1 MTLKI
6 QIVIIVV
13 ALLAI
18 VMTFYFIKKGKL
30 GLKIVMPW
38 LIVFLLVLI
47 FAAVPKFMNWAA
59 GVIGIYDPVNMVFF
73 LAIIFLTLIIY
84 GLTMSLYETK
94 KQTRDVIQKVAYLE
108 EKLKEKSN
116 VE

>member
-6 QIVIIVV
+6 QIVIIAI

-18 VMTFYFIKKGKL
+18 VMTFVFIKKGKL
-30 GLKIVMPW
+30 GLKIIMPW

-47 FAAVPKFMNWAA
+47 FALIPKFMNWAA

-73 LAIIFLTLIIY
+73 LAIIFLSFVIY
-84 GLTMSLYETK
+84 GLTMSLYATK
-94 KQTRDVIQKVAYLE
+94 KQTRDIIQKMAYLE
-108 EKLKEKSN
+108 EKIKQKSD

>member
-6 QIVIIVV
+6 QIVIIAI

-38 LIVFLLVLI
+38 LVVFLLILI
-47 FAAVPKFMNWAA
+47 FAAIPKFMDWVAS
-59 GVIGIYDPVNMVFF
+59 VIGIYDPVNMVFF
-73 LAIIFLTLIIY
+73 LAVIFLSLIIY

-94 KQTRDVIQKVAYLE
+94 KMTRDVIQKVAYLE
-108 EKLKEKSN
+108 EKLKQKNNDE
-116 VE
+116 